1 MVPEQ
6 VFERFVPD
14 MRAPSFAS
22 QIIARPALLQPTGA
36 PAIQRWVRG
45 CVDGYL
51 SRPPGRSQ
59 GSEGVFDM

>member
-1 MVPEQ
+1 MVPQQ

-14 MRAPSFAS
+14 MRAPSSAS
-22 QIIARPALLQPTGA
+22 QIIARPALLQPIGA
-36 PAIQRWVRG
+36 PTIQRWVCG
-45 CVDGYL
+45 CVDGYP